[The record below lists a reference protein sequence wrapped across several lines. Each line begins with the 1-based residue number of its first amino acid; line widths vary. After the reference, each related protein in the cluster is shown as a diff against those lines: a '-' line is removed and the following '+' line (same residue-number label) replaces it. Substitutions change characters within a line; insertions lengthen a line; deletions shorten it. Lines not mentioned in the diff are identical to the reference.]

1 MSDHNK
7 KMKTRLARREAITAW
22 LFMTPAVIGL
32 IIFLIIPFIMAFYL
46 SMTNT
51 RLISKDPAEF
61 LRFRNYAKLLRV
73 RAIELDPQLDTE
85 TGEALLDDAGEVIY
99 EEVRPILR
107 TSDQYK
113 DLNLSEVTQFDLFGN
128 HYVLA
133 AGDPDFW
140 QGLKNNFYFV
150 IVVVPITTALALFLA
165 MLVNQKI
172 RGAEVFRTIYFSP
185 VVTSM
190 IVVAVIWTF
199 LLNPGEGMVNAF
211 LNWISFGKIEPQSWL
226 TDPKLA
232 FPSIMLLSIW
242 QGVGFQM
249 VIYLAGL
256 QEIPEDLYEAAAID
270 GANKIQEFFQIT
282 LPLLRNTTIFIV
294 ISTTIL
300 AFGVF
305 TQIDVLRTTGSV
317 NIDATTTTMIN
328 VVRQGF
334 SEQRIGYASAITVI
348 FFLIVLTVSIIQRV
362 LIPEE
367 RTVD

>member
-1 MSDHNK
+1 
-7 KMKTRLARREAITAW
+7 
-22 LFMTPAVIGL
+22 
-32 IIFLIIPFIMAFYL
+32 MAFYL
-46 SMTNT
+46 SLTNT
-51 RLISKDPAEF
+51 RLISKDPAKF
-61 LRFRNYAKLLRV
+61 VRFTNYARLLRV
-73 RAIELDPQLDTE
+73 RVIELEPEIDPDSGEPLVDE
-85 TGEALLDDAGEVIY
+85 TGQIVY
-99 EEVRPILR
+99 PRVRTILR
-107 TSDQYK
+107 EDERYK
-113 DLNLSEVTQFDLFGN
+113 DLNLSEITQFDLFGK
-128 HYVLA
+128 HYVLT

-140 QGLKNNFYFV
+140 VGLKNNFYFV

-172 RGAEVFRTIYFSP
+172 RGAEVYRTIYFSP

-199 LLNPGEGMVNAF
+199 LYNSDAGMINSF
-211 LNWISFGKIEPQSWL
+211 LNWVSFGAIEPQSWL

-270 GANKIQEFFQIT
+270 GANKIQEFLQIT
-282 LPLLRNTTIFIV
+282 LPMLRNTTIFIV

-334 SEQRIGYASAITVI
+334 TEQRIGYASAITVI

-367 RTVD
+367 RRVD